1 MKLFVT
7 DLDGTLLNSQ
17 HEISPENVS
26 ALELAQNEGLEL
38 AIATGRTY
46 ADASA
51 VCEKAGISAHII
63 SNNGSFIY
71 TRDGKKLKATSL
83 AKEFVEPSLRWLH
96 NNDYYY
102 EISTDNNIFL
112 SPNTEDV
119 LRLDFARAKAADPS
133 LDPSALDKI
142 LSLIY
147 SQKGIRIV
155 KDIDSIVDTDIEY
168 YNMLGLSFDPDKLT
182 KGRNYFSNQ
191 KGLTMLI
198 SGQYNFEMINSNA
211 SKGFALK
218 HLTDHLDIPI
228 SKTIVIGDSFNDLSM
243 LEIAGIGVAMGN
255 AEDKIKKC
263 CQYVAK
269 SNDESG
275 VAHIIHELKHLF

>member
-17 HEISPENVS
+17 HEISPENLS
-26 ALELAQNEGLEL
+26 ALELAQKEGLEI

-46 ADASA
+46 ADARA

-63 SNNGSFIY
+63 SNNGSFIF
-71 TRDGKKLKATSL
+71 TRDGKKLKAMSL
-83 AKEFVEPSLRWLH
+83 AKEFVAPSLRWLH

-102 EISTDNNIFL
+102 EISTDNTIFL
-112 SPNTEDV
+112 SPTTEDV
-119 LRLDFARAKAADPS
+119 LKLDFARAKAADPS
-133 LDPSALDKI
+133 LDPAALDKI

-168 YNMLGLSFDPDKLT
+168 YNMLGLSFDPVKLT
-182 KGRNYFSNQ
+182 RGRNYFSNLE
-191 KGLTMLI
+191 GLTMLI

-218 HLTDHLDIPI
+218 HLTDHLNIPV
-228 SKTIVIGDSFNDLSM
+228 SKTIAIGDSFNDLSM